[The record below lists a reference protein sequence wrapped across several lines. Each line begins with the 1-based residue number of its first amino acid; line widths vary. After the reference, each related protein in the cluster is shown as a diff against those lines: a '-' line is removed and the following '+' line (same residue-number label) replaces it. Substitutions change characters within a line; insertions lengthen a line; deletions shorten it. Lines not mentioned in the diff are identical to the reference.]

1 MNWYNMLLFI
11 VGTFAS
17 VYFGLHSVVW
27 GKAKIPKRN
36 AFRSNKLDTISN
48 APVLALHST
57 VLCRSNV
64 GSIFSLHWILS
75 LLLAHR
81 ILVIGSYM
89 LSLVVSGWF
98 SPILWQASKIQ
109 DPLES
114 AMTYSVILA
123 GFLAI
128 SSTKLI
134 YGVILPRDCLTVDCL
149 IYWLKSTGLIVKAYI
164 VTSIMGLFFQTGVY
178 SMVHL
183 LPEQNFTG
191 HSNWLKND
199 IGLISINILSGM
211 LGYFVLCWI
220 CSWVISAV
228 IFVIIFLVSSVSSL
242 SRGIKLIYCMINWL
256 LGKLGKTQR
265 TIMKFAGVIILW
277 NIKPISF
284 FFMTCFRAVLLFV
297 SDERGRYAL
306 RRQAEKLEADS
317 DSSHRPFII
326 SDTSDRAAAATA
338 VTIEKSAT
346 IATNDTMT
354 KSGNRKPIG
363 KPRLSCTCE
372 KHSAMPSTH
381 CCLYCR
387 NYI

>member
-1 MNWYNMLLFI
+1 MLRRSKRRARQSSDRNAAQCTAATSSCSATTSSCWRINAVFAGSVILMMFCLLTQSSFFSGIVSRSTKTSPTVRDENSLKVLLDTTTSVVLELYSLAGRGSHMNWYNMLLFI

-199 IGLISINILSGM
+199 IGLISVNILSGM

-220 CSWVISAV
+220 L
-228 IFVIIFLVSSVSSL
+228 LV
-242 SRGIKLIYCMINWL
+242 G
-256 LGKLGKTQR
+256 
-265 TIMKFAGVIILW
+265 
-277 NIKPISF
+277 
-284 FFMTCFRAVLLFV
+284 
-297 SDERGRYAL
+297 D
-306 RRQAEKLEADS
+306 
-317 DSSHRPFII
+317 
-326 SDTSDRAAAATA
+326 
-338 VTIEKSAT
+338 
-346 IATNDTMT
+346 
-354 KSGNRKPIG
+354 
-363 KPRLSCTCE
+363 
-372 KHSAMPSTH
+372 
-381 CCLYCR
+381 
-387 NYI
+387 